1 MIKNVWRLTSGRIA
15 IAALSII
22 LFLAVFGSLLSPY
35 APNDT
40 VGPQLAGPS
49 SHFLLGTDYIGRDV
63 LSRVLA
69 GAGLSVLGALLVAA
83 IALVF
88 GALPGVLSVYLGRVF
103 EWVTLR
109 VIDTLIA
116 LPFLVFAVA
125 MTALLGNGVF
135 QALFAVG
142 FLLAPV
148 FYRVA
153 RSATLSVA
161 NSQYVEAAILSGAS
175 TWWIVR
181 KHVWNKVAPPIAISL
196 STTIGLGLVVIAS
209 LTFLSI
215 GVSPPQAT
223 WGGLLATDLEYIALQ
238 SWAPIVPIGLILI
251 AVLACN
257 LFADA
262 VRDTAGES
270 GRQLLNAQAAKKA
283 DKKAARLGRGNSRAP
298 APAGTAKS
306 APAPVPGVSEP
317 RVTEGVS
324 PLADTGTDVTASA
337 AQHAAGQPEVVLDVR
352 DLQIVNSI
360 DKAELVKDMGFSRRR
375 GQALGIVGESGSGK
389 TLTIRAVLGILPKSL
404 KQTGDKVEILRR
416 HTADF
421 SKQDWLDV
429 RGNSISA
436 VFQDPG
442 SYLNPS
448 IWLGRQV
455 SEVLRVKK
463 KLSRAAAK
471 AETLRLF
478 EAVHLREPHLVY
490 EQYVHELSGG
500 MLQRV
505 LIAAAIALGPD
516 ILIADEATTA
526 LDVTVQAEILDLL
539 QELQET
545 QGLSLVVISHDLAV
559 IAQLSDEVLVM
570 RSGTVIEHGPARQ
583 VLHNPQHAYTQLLI
597 TEHERFGL
605 DRFLNSDLGETS
617 LV

>member
-1 MIKNVWRLTSGRIA
+1 MIKNVWRLASGRIA
-15 IAALSII
+15 IVLLSII

-35 APNDT
+35 APDDT
-40 VGPQLAGPS
+40 VGPQLTGPS
-49 SHFLLGTDYIGRDV
+49 SQFLLGTDYIGRDV

-148 FYRVA
+148 FYRVS

-161 NSQYVEAAILSGAS
+161 NSQFVEAAILSGAS

-181 KHVWNKVAPPIAISL
+181 KHVWSKVAPPIAISL
-196 STTIGLGLVVIAS
+196 STTIGLGLVVISS
-209 LTFLSI
+209 LTFLGI
-215 GVSPPQAT
+215 GVSPPRAT

-238 SWAPIVPIGLILI
+238 SWAPIVPIVLILI

-262 VRDTAGES
+262 VRDTAGEA

-283 DKKAARLGRGNSRAP
+283 DKKADKKAARRERSNSP
-298 APAGTAKS
+298 APASAGTANS
-306 APAPVPGVSEP
+306 TAALVAEASRP
-317 RVTEGVS
+317 RH
-324 PLADTGTDVTASA
+324 PDD
-337 AQHAAGQPEVVLDVR
+337 QPEVVLDVR
-352 DLQIVNSI
+352 DLQIVNSV
-360 DKAELVKDMGFSRRR
+360 DKAELVDGMGFSLRR

-389 TLTIRAVLGILPKSL
+389 TLTIRAVLGILPTSL
-404 KQTGDKVEILRR
+404 KETSGEVEILGRD
-416 HTADF
+416 TAGF
-421 SKQDWLDV
+421 SKQDWVDI

-463 KLSRAAAK
+463 KLSRREAK

-478 EAVHLREPHLVY
+478 EAVHLREPHLIY

-516 ILIADEATTA
+516 VLIADEATTA
-526 LDVTVQAEILDLL
+526 LDVTVQSEILDLL

-583 VLHNPQHAYTQLLI
+583 VLHNPQHEYTQLLI

>member
-22 LFLAVFGSLLSPY
+22 VFLAVFGSLLSPY

-83 IALVF
+83 LALMF

-262 VRDTAGES
+262 VRDTAGEA

-283 DKKAARLGRGNSRAP
+283 DKKAARLGRGNSPAP
-298 APAGTAKS
+298 APADTAKS
-306 APAPVPGVSEP
+306 APAPVPGVS
-317 RVTEGVS
+317 
-324 PLADTGTDVTASA
+324 DTSTDVTAPA

-360 DKAELVKDMGFSRRR
+360 DKAELVKDMGFSLRR
-375 GQALGIVGESGSGK
+375 GQTLGIVGESGSGK
-389 TLTIRAVLGILPKSL
+389 TLTIRAVLGILPKQL
-404 KQTGDKVEILRR
+404 KQTRGKVEILGR

-421 SKQDWLDV
+421 SKQDWQDI

-455 SEVLRVKK
+455 CEVLRVKR

-478 EAVHLREPHLVY
+478 EAVHLREPRLVY
-490 EQYVHELSGG
+490 EQYIHELSGG

-570 RSGTVIEHGPARQ
+570 RSGAVIEHGPARQ
-583 VLHNPQHAYTQLLI
+583 VLHYSQHEYTQLLI

-605 DRFLNSDLGETS
+605 DRFLNSDLGEAS